1 MFSFHFLHA
10 SKLKNALFR
19 YYSSDYKFVDK
30 VVLDVAGG
38 KGGEIGSLCIIE
50 SILYI
55 NFALCGTG
63 NGCIAWLELTP
74 GSKRANGGSGGRG
87 GDVYIVAD
95 KNVRTL
101 IFFGLIFPF

>member
-1 MFSFHFLHA
+1 MLSFYILRA
-10 SKLKNALFR
+10 SKPKVALFR

-38 KGGEIGSLCIIE
+38 KGGEIGSLCMIE
-50 SILYI
+50 SIIYV
-55 NFALCGTG
+55 NFVIRGIG
-63 NGCIAWLELTP
+63 KGCIAWLELTP

-95 KNVRTL
+95 KNVRTS
-101 IFFGLIFPF
+101 IISS

>member
-1 MFSFHFLHA
+1 MLSFHILRA
-10 SKLKNALFR
+10 SKLKVALFR

-38 KGGEIGSLCIIE
+38 KGGEL
-50 SILYI
+50 ILL
-55 NFALCGTG
+55 FALSRYYYLYLFCLCGIG
-63 NGCIAWLELTP
+63 KGCIAWLELTP

-95 KNVRTL
+95 KNVCIDMFL
-101 IFFGLIFPF
+101 S